1 MAACKTCK
9 NDSQPIGGDG
19 LCDYCR
25 LKEQADL
32 VEWWEKTVEVIKGVG
47 KVALGLGAAVF
58 AFILS
63 KRGKGG
69 QSS

>member
-25 LKEQADL
+25 LKGQAEL
-32 VEWWEKTVEVIKGVG
+32 VRGWEKTGKVIKDVG
-47 KVALGLGAAVF
+47 KVALGLGAAVL